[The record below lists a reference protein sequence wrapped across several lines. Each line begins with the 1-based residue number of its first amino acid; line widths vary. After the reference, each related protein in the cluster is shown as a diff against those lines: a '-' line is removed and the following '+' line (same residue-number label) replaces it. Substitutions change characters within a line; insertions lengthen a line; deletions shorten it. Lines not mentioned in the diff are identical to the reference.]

1 MDVELTCSAC
11 KSHLTPSQPNS
22 VIREEFWPGSA
33 RRKSQ
38 YMFDQDLFLFFDL
51 LQKNMPGVSESGLVK
66 TLEMF
71 SEAKGRVSCSHVL
84 CCTLSLVQQFLLWL
98 NTWELFASRKSMLY
112 CLIYYI

>member
-51 LQKNMPGVSESGLVK
+51 LHGMWKNRI
-66 TLEMF
+66 F
-71 SEAKGRVSCSHVL
+71 WVL
-84 CCTLSLVQQFLLWL
+84 T
-98 NTWELFASRKSMLY
+98 K
-112 CLIYYI
+112 